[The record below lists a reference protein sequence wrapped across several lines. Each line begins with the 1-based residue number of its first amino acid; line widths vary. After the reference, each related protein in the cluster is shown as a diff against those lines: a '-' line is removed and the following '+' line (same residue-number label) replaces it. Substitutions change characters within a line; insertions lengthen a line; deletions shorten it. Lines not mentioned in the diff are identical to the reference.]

1 MDVPPK
7 FVKWDIQDLQSS
19 MCNIDVSSMT
29 LVIASIGNKKDQ
41 VLEDVCGGS
50 ATGCLR
56 YKSPS
61 V

>member
-7 FVKWDIQDLQSS
+7 FVKWDIQNLQSS

-29 LVIASIGNKKDQ
+29 PVIASIGNKKDQ